1 MNQYSPVR
9 ASCAARFA
17 RSSTHEMARN
27 QRRSMFVRYK
37 LAATGK
43 KLKLREGIVL
53 LIARGHY
60 ILLLS
65 FPIIA
70 VDLIHIYVGA
80 KKKPWSPYQTLCKHM
95 ITTEFLSYAIH
106 IHAILPY
113 LALVRR
119 NRICYPFSG
128 LTWLYEFS
136 HGKVIQS
143 DCMVGFRRYW
153 GVRISYSEKRGK
165 AKEMRRVKMKR
176 RFLHPVCVYY
186 QHVEAYSMEY
196 MPASGSLTTL

>member
-27 QRRSMFVRYK
+27 QRSMFVRYK

-70 VDLIHIYVGA
+70 VDSFHIYVRSRSEKEA
-80 KKKPWSPYQTLCKHM
+80 LEPISNPLQRNDNNRVPILCYTYICYFTPSCSCAPQPH
-95 ITTEFLSYAIH
+95 FLPF
-106 IHAILPY
+106 LWPD
-113 LALVRR
+113 LAL
-119 NRICYPFSG
+119 
-128 LTWLYEFS
+128 
-136 HGKVIQS
+136 
-143 DCMVGFRRYW
+143 
-153 GVRISYSEKRGK
+153 
-165 AKEMRRVKMKR
+165 
-176 RFLHPVCVYY
+176 
-186 QHVEAYSMEY
+186 
-196 MPASGSLTTL
+196 